1 MDAIKV
7 KGLNT
12 LYQELQSQAK
22 SIKDITVYPIK
33 FDQTSKLSYQV
44 IVTVISKQSKQL
56 KFETLTNESYFSSDY
71 TLENYLYSAI
81 K

>member
-1 MDAIKV
+1 MDVIKV
-7 KGLNT
+7 KDLNA
-12 LYQELQSQAK
+12 LYKELQNQAK

-33 FDQTSKLSYQV
+33 LDQDNKLSYQV
-44 IVTVISKQSKQL
+44 IVALISKQSKQL

-71 TLENYLYSAI
+71 TLEDYLYSAI